1 MKSIT
6 CLLALLLVALLS
18 VGVYG
23 LDQSVIIP
31 TDLREA
37 CLKKDDGANV
47 VAAIENFCKNTKI
60 VCDLR
65 KHILTICRHAKAL
78 LTKILF
84 QVVPSSLAG
93 QGGSGGPKNNLAHIG
108 ISGKCSPAQWV
119 PQHYCYKQFYYMCWK
134 GNNRGS
140 YEKSYG
146 RKKCQDWLISN

>member
-60 VCDLR
+60 
-65 KHILTICRHAKAL
+65 
-78 LTKILF
+78 
-84 QVVPSSLAG
+84 VVPSSLAG